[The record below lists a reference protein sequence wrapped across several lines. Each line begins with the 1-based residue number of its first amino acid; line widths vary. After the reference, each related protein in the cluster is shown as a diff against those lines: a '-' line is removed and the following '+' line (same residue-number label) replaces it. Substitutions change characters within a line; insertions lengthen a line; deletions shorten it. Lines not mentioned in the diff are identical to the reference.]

1 MAEHQLARQPHRIS
15 LQSLQ
20 KWGSTRQPDQTC
32 VYERIQSRDTKLT
45 RILLTAHA
53 VTTFCQVSQNRNSVF
68 IVQAEAAGAA
78 E

>member
-32 VYERIQSRDTKLT
+32 VYERIQSRDTTHRACRDYFLSGF
-45 RILLTAHA
+45 AESQ
-53 VTTFCQVSQNRNSVF
+53 FCVHR
-68 IVQAEAAGAA
+68 AG
-78 E
+78 

>member
-32 VYERIQSRDTKLT
+32 VYERIQSRDTTHRACRDCFLSGF
-45 RILLTAHA
+45 AESQ
-53 VTTFCQVSQNRNSVF
+53 FCVHRV
-68 IVQAEAAGAA
+68 G
-78 E
+78 